1 MPKRQQKAPDKK
13 SSVRFV
19 LALIG
24 IALVILVV
32 TRVKAQTQSA
42 SPTPIGAASKDLPA
56 VQLDKALAQRQPA
69 LVFMHS
75 TDCIPCAQMM
85 KIVDQ
90 VSPEFEGK
98 VALVDVDVYNDA
110 NLPLMRKLGLQVI
123 PTIVLYDRNGQGKS
137 YVGVMSANDLRSR
150 LRQVAGGS

>member
-1 MPKRQQKAPDKK
+1 MPKRRQKAPDKK
-13 SSVRFV
+13 SSAPFV

-32 TRVKAQTQSA
+32 TQVKAQTQSA
-42 SPTPIGAASKDLPA
+42 SPTPIGAASKNLPA

-90 VSPEFEGK
+90 VTPEFEGK

-110 NLPLMRKLGLQVI
+110 NASLMRRLGLQVI
-123 PTIVLYDRNGQGKS
+123 PTSVIYDRNGQSKT

-150 LRQVAGGS
+150 LQQAAGGN